1 MKFVKI
7 TDNNAKAVTEIELA
21 YGNSIQD
28 FFIVTGVDCTAFN
41 NTFVVKSV
49 SDCIRRA
56 LDWKYSVNDFS
67 TDSPDKDGRHVY
79 VNGREIDAFSSVAR
93 QIAYK
98 GYNERE
104 YKEHIDMVN
113 ADYAISLLNT
123 SKLMTLKGLKEM
135 EGELKAHDTN
145 PYGDSRY
152 ATTMRTLSIMH
163 EQKVSEAIISLA
175 SKGAGYKALRHIADT
190 CHGNLVDA
198 VEYMTDIELSRACEC
213 PDADMQEFAY
223 KCFTELT
230 KRRKATLKFEKA
242 PKIS

>member
-49 SDCIRRA
+49 GDCIRRA

-123 SKLMTLKGLKEM
+123 SKIMTLKGLKEM
-135 EGELKAHDTN
+135 EGS
-145 PYGDSRY
+145 SR
-152 ATTMRTLSIMH
+152 RTIPTLTETAGTPLRCGHFPSCMSRRSRKLS
-163 EQKVSEAIISLA
+163 SALPARARAIKPS
-175 SKGAGYKALRHIADT
+175 
-190 CHGNLVDA
+190 
-198 VEYMTDIELSRACEC
+198 
-213 PDADMQEFAY
+213 
-223 KCFTELT
+223 
-230 KRRKATLKFEKA
+230 ATLLIRAMETSWT
-242 PKIS
+242 PWSI